1 MPIRPELRHLYRSRE
16 WRATRQRILERAGGR
31 FDGLGVYLGGAK
43 CERCG
48 APDREVIAIGADV
61 RGRRYWREI
70 AIYRCWRDE
79 SNGSVCDVSITHQ
92 RFINVQLGVAH
103 LDHGSDPNAPDEE
116 LGALCRYCHLR
127 HDKPQH
133 KETRST
139 RKDAARPLLSDVQA
153 QP

>member
-1 MPIRPELRHLYRSRE
+1 MPIRPELRHLYRSPA
-16 WRATRQRILERAGGR
+16 WRAKRQRILERAGGK
-31 FDGLGVYLGGAK
+31 FDGLGAYLGGAR

-48 APDREVIAIGADV
+48 APDRETIAVNRDSEGN
-61 RGRRYWREI
+61 RYWRRV
-70 AIYRCWRDE
+70 A
-79 SNGSVCDVSITHQ
+79 THCLWHDQNAQ
-92 RFINVQLGVAH
+92 RFPGIMTTGGYVTVQLGVAH

-139 RKDAARPLLSDVQA
+139 RKDAARPLLGEVGA
-153 QP
+153 